1 MINKNI
7 FSFETDSLLIL
18 ISNLKDLT
26 KSKIDKKTKIVAI
39 VIGKTAAKSLNLDE
53 SKYIKADSAKK

>member
-39 VIGKTAAKSLNLDE
+39 VIGKTAAKSLNFDE
-53 SKYIKADSAKK
+53 SK

>member
-26 KSKIDKKTKIVAI
+26 KSKIDKKTKIVPI

-53 SKYIKADSAKK
+53 SK